1 MLKALTTAMALALA
15 TSTHAEEFMA
25 SPDLAMLI
33 VLNNYMLERCPTKV
47 EIQKS
52 LRSLVAEAKS
62 VLWSIDSAHAISNI
76 AGVQAIIDTTLVNQP
91 YFCAIAVRD
100 ASAAYQRL
108 HTHGYLP

>member
-1 MLKALTTAMALALA
+1 MLKALTIAMALVLA
-15 TSTHAEEFMA
+15 TPTHAEEFMA
-25 SPDLAMLI
+25 SQDLAMLA
-33 VLNNYMLERCPTKV
+33 RCPTKV

-91 YFCAIAVRD
+91 YFCAIAVRE